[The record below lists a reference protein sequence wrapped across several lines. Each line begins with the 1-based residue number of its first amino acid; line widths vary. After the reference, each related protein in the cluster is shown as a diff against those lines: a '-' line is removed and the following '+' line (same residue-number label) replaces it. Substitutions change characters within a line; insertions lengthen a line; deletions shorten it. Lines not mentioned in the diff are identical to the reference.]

1 MGPLGREIRSLL
13 QRRFFS
19 PKKQARPSRMV
30 HVCPVLHWSCG
41 SWSFSHFASSSA
53 SAYDFV
59 GNFVP
64 SLNRCSIVRFQNSM
78 LVGAKTRSD
87 CSDLQNVPEIIH
99 CHSKPI
105 KDPLNLCQL
114 AITHWKDIIKAQRKA
129 TTIPTWE
136 VCLNSLSEQHLRL
149 LAHALEE
156 TQRCCPWA
164 DEGDG
169 SENGR
174 WVPQFKAITHGEWE
188 KMMETFRVIDVWP
201 HLWCDVI
208 ARSSSWS
215 DNPLGIFQRGA
226 ATFSVPCKLTQS
238 KNQWKIPSCPK
249 ILAFP
254 HVPQSVHSVHV
265 RQFTPVYPEAISSAC
280 TRRPPRWNAIS
291 PSPRVETQRCHGA
304 SWYCWD
310 DHPTD
315 TGHPGDMVKLKRSKN
330 EKMGRSWKV
339 PSSTSIYFRM
349 ITNHNMR
356 KMIAEFLM
364 KTV

>member
-1 MGPLGREIRSLL
+1 MSIGYYPLKRYHK
-13 QRRFFS
+13 S
-19 PKKQARPSRMV
+19 PKKSNNN
-30 HVCPVLHWSCG
+30 
-41 SWSFSHFASSSA
+41 SHLGGLPEFLEWTAPA
-53 SAYDFV
+53 AV
-59 GNFVP
+59 GTCFGGDP
-64 SLNRCSIVRFQNSM
+64 KM
-78 LVGAKTRSD
+78 L
-87 CSDLQNVPEIIH
+87 
-99 CHSKPI
+99 
-105 KDPLNLCQL
+105 PLGG
-114 AITHWKDIIKAQRKA
+114 R
-129 TTIPTWE
+129 
-136 VCLNSLSEQHLRL
+136 
-149 LAHALEE
+149 
-156 TQRCCPWA
+156 
-164 DEGDG
+164 
-169 SENGR
+169 GR
-174 WVPQFKAITHGEWE
+174 WVRKWE
-188 KMMETFRVIDVWP
+188 MGPPIQGHNTWRMRKMMETFRVIDVWP

-356 KMIAEFLM
+356 KWLLNSWW
-364 KTV
+364 KRYKN